1 MVPEDQLQHQH
12 QNQRSSNSSSA
23 GCGTRSCRKIKQ
35 KKIPQRG
42 LGVAQLEKI
51 RLEEQQKKEAAA
63 GSSSCFVV
71 PLPADFTSPNSHFK
85 AGISIPNLEI
95 FNPPAAPLPAPLTP
109 YMQRDIITKQAASA
123 PLTMIW
129 NGLDFDQHD
138 ADGWKVD
145 PLFPSRSL
153 FHNDPMLPSVPLSKK
168 QLPQLQQLSSLV
180 NVSSP
185 SSSGVNLQMEPP
197 SNQSYC
203 SNSTPLRP
211 EEERMVGLK
220 RPWPFA
226 VEHPPGNLTSYLR
239 KLPTFAESSNTL
251 EEFTGVPDS
260 IKFDPS
266 STIFRDGPGPSS
278 NTVQLEDNPDNYTK
292 QSGAMDGGFL
302 SLAPSTTPLISKLK
316 QPISY
321 SELDSPRYQGSMDER
336 LYRIDEWREIQ
347 PPQQPFYS
355 FLPAGPTCNAAT
367 SNDRKGDGEESVID
381 LNLKL

>member
-1 MVPEDQLQHQH
+1 MLPEDQLQHQH

-35 KKIPQRG
+35 KKVPQRG

-71 PLPADFTSPNSHFK
+71 PLPADASSPNSHFQ

-95 FNPPAAPLPAPLTP
+95 FNPPPPPLPVPITP
-109 YMQRDIITKQAASA
+109 YMQRDIITKQVVSG

-129 NGLDFDQHD
+129 NGLRFDQHD
-138 ADGWKVD
+138 VD
-145 PLFPSRSL
+145 PLFSSRSL
-153 FHNDPMLPSVPLSKK
+153 LHNDPIPPSGLFSTK

-180 NVSSP
+180 NVSPPS

-203 SNSTPLRP
+203 SNSTPIWP
-211 EEERMVGLK
+211 EEERMAGLK
-220 RPWPFA
+220 RSWPFA
-226 VEHPPGNLTSYLR
+226 VEHAPGSLTSYLR
-239 KLPTFAESSNTL
+239 KLPTFTSSSNEL

-260 IKFDPS
+260 FKFDPG
-266 STIFRDGPGPSS
+266 STIFREGPGPSS
-278 NTVQLEDNPDNYTK
+278 NTVQLEYPNPGKCTK

-302 SLAPSTTPLISKLK
+302 SLAPPTTPLISKFK

-321 SELDSPRYQGSMDER
+321 DELDSHRNQGSMEEVLD
-336 LYRIDEWREIQ
+336 RIDRSKQEQ
-347 PPQQPFYS
+347 SLQQQPFYS
-355 FLPAGPTCNAAT
+355 FFPAGPTSSAAT
-367 SNDRKGDGEESVID
+367 SSDRRGNGAESVD